1 MHCRCECR
9 AAVSVVPLWASCRC
23 ERHVSAGRFALGALP
38 LWVYTRAQSVSSEC
52 VAGVGVVPLWAS
64 CAVPLSALPLRAL
77 RLVWSVSSEIAAAV
91 GCVAYTERT
100 L

>member
-1 MHCRCECR
+1 M
-9 AAVSVVPLWASCRC
+9 SCRC

-52 VAGVGVVPLWAS
+52 VAGVDVVPLWAS
-64 CAVPLSALPLRAL
+64 CAVPLSALPLWAL